1 MLVGAVV
8 VHRPDFFL
16 SSPAADEVNLAFGDA
31 RDSATQ
37 AEDDLV
43 CKLVGNYA
51 DRIRGRVVVVLF
63 AQDLRRSGGAFDVVE
78 PALNSHFIGG
88 DAQVAEGQH
97 GG

>member
-43 CKLVGNYA
+43 GKFMRNYT
-51 DRIRGRVVVVLF
+51 DGIGGRVVVVLL
-63 AQDLRRSGGAFDVVE
+63 AQDLR
-78 PALNSHFIGG
+78 
-88 DAQVAEGQH
+88 
-97 GG
+97 